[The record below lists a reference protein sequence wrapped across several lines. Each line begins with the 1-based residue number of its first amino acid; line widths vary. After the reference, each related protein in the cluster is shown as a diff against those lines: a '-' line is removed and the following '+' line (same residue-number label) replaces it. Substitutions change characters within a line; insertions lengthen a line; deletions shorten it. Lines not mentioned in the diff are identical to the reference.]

1 MRPATVVVVSNTP
14 VPLKLPTGWEGS
26 YFSYFSY
33 LLYLL
38 NLTGLE
44 SIGPTGTLL
53 KWSRFQG
60 TQLTGLEL

>member
-33 LLYLL
+33 FTQFDSTLLDLTLLDMTLLYV
-38 NLTGLE
+38 GLY
-44 SIGPTGTLL
+44 
-53 KWSRFQG
+53 
-60 TQLTGLEL
+60 